1 MMNSNDILARRA
13 AALIR
18 DGRATTVFEAIK
30 QAQASPEVPA
40 DARVTPAQVRRH
52 LEAMNMAREGW
63 DGWQQQKQA
72 RLEEVEQFLA
82 LLEHLFDRL
91 GKVRIAGRAARGE
104 VDPGDNVHV
113 RLWVDRDLAEVMEA
127 MEVVGVP
134 EHGSRSVRAEAA
146 CGVTRLST
154 LSYPGDTIQIIVTL
168 CPQRAIASS
177 PRNLT
182 TGRPLSTVSPSEFR
196 RFLSGPQPD

>member
-40 DARVTPAQVRRH
+40 DATVAPAQVRRH

-63 DGWQQQKQA
+63 VGWQEQKQA

-91 GKVRIAGRAARGE
+91 EVRIAGRAARGE

-113 RLWVDRDLAEVMEA
+113 RLWVDRDSAEVMEA

-134 EHGSRSVRAEAA
+134 EHGSRSVRAEVA
-146 CGVTRLST
+146 CGVTRLTT
-154 LSYPGDTIQIIVTL
+154 LSYPGDTIQIVVTL
-168 CPQRAIASS
+168 CPQREIASS

-196 RFLSGPQPD
+196 RLLGGLQGD